1 MNALPSNAPAYSS
14 LNIATLSQQ
23 ARLLRVSTPLD
34 AELVPEHMTLRE
46 GVSSLFAL
54 TLDCL
59 AGSAELDVASLLG
72 KEITVSLLQADG
84 ALRRWHAVVEGV
96 DALGADGGLA
106 RYRLHAAPWL
116 AALGMRR
123 DSFIYQDLTVQDIV
137 SEVLADYP
145 LAAFSFDL
153 SETLKPRAVCTQY
166 RESDLAFVT
175 RILAEAGLSWRFDHQ
190 QDDGAASGGARHR
203 LVIFDA
209 GSARPD
215 LQPATLRFHRSDA
228 TETEDS
234 ITHFGAR
241 QTVRANS
248 VARAAWNERT
258 LTAHAA
264 QASSQTQ
271 VESLPDLED
280 YDYAGHGR
288 YPDDEAAEQ
297 GAARALRAL
306 ESTFVQFEGA
316 GTARALAPGYV
327 FALSQHE
334 RYARGGGSAGIDEL
348 GGNRYALLEVVHEAT
363 NNLGAQAA
371 QVLDT
376 PDMERGTYR
385 NRFTALPES
394 AAFMPLWLPRPTAP
408 EGLAAVVVSASDA
421 PITTDRDLRVKVQ
434 FPWQRG
440 ERPLPGGLPHRAHG
454 DSEGNATGDERSGT
468 WLRVAGAQAGPNWGA
483 NHLPRSGTEV
493 IVEFIDGD
501 IDQPVV
507 AGQLYND
514 SDLPPWTAGENAE
527 TNHAG
532 VLSGWHSQGLD
543 GAGRNQWLFDDTQG
557 KLRTRLASSTAASQ
571 LGLGYLIEQELDD
584 AGRGAWRGNGFELR
598 SDAWTVVR
606 SGQGM
611 LISATARAQ
620 AASTQADAREAFLL
634 LRGAQ
639 DASRRLNDS
648 ATQHK
653 ARPLEAAAGY
663 EDLLKA
669 LDPEQDG
676 RYDANVNG
684 QQAGKAANGQRT
696 DDSAVERIGGPH
708 LLVDAPNSLNLA
720 TPASAVL
727 HAGEHLHAT
736 AQSDAHV
743 AAHKTY
749 SAVAAKSA
757 SIFTQSGPLRAIS
770 AQAPV
775 SLHAHTDILEAL
787 AGQDITVT
795 SSVEGIEILGQQ
807 RVTLQAA
814 GGAVVLDGADI
825 IFKGPGLFSVK
836 GATHNFVGPASDNA
850 TLPMLPSTNVDDPL
864 IVNAEL
870 VHKDGKM
877 AAAAKRAATAL
888 AAGPGGG
895 AAASGMADT
904 LGGIGD
910 AAKNAAGQLSQLAG
924 KANQLASLAKNPM
937 SALSSAP
944 SLLGGINPAAGG
956 LMDKAKGAMSMAK
969 NAMGMAQQAQAMI
982 ANPMSALPTAT
993 KLLGSVAP
1001 GAVAMVGKATE
1012 LAGTAQQAAALIKN
1026 PVAALPAAT
1035 DMLGKALPDSAAP
1048 MIGKLSG
1055 GMTAGANA
1063 VMGSGLAG
1071 GAGAGAAPTFAPTAG
1086 GGLFGGSAGGAGAA
1100 AGASTASSS
1109 VAAGAVPSAGA
1120 TAAVSGGAAAPDASG
1135 VTASGG
1141 MSSSPATTADA
1152 GSASAASAAQ
1162 APNANTTA
1170 GAPAS
1175 AGGAAGAGAAQA
1187 SHADTAAATPASAGA
1202 SSAAAGAT
1210 GSNTVA
1216 SGNASGAASQG
1227 AAAAPATNN
1236 VATAAPAGS
1245 SLPAAGATAT
1255 PGAAVPAAAS
1265 AASST
1270 SAAVAG
1276 AGTAS
1281 AAGLAAGAATGAPSI
1296 ASAGIPG
1303 AASTAGLG
1311 AASAGVLPPGA
1322 PAAAA
1327 IPGLATGLHADLPA
1341 SSTLSGAATGAPELG
1356 ALASGTPGIG
1366 MATTPGFAGAGNAL
1380 SAQGLGTP
1388 EFTAATFAPGEDAKA
1403 FAQNVPASASPAL
1416 HSLADASAPLAQNTT
1431 AAAAASAGTQSA
1443 ADFAST
1449 VSQTPVSL
1457 PIDSMAG
1464 GASTAASW
1472 APSPPTASP
1481 LLTADTGTVAAPGAI
1496 DPTQAAVALGAVA
1509 HVARRTAHMG
1519 SRADSQDAAPDR
1531 DADAA
1536 SFERAHLATT
1546 SAAAHGRSDA
1556 SFIERAVDAAM
1567 RAESSDRDAS
1577 LSKPATTHEAALQK
1591 TDAAPAGDT
1600 TETLVRTASAALYAG
1615 ALAASAHGN
1624 ARSAAPRILDALA
1637 ASAATASAAAAP
1649 AAAAPAAAADTARAS
1664 VNGPARDAHGAAGEG
1679 SPSAHDARSDH
1690 DSGMTRSESASAPNG
1705 AAASEGQAGDATP
1718 AHNTVTRDTHNGDR
1732 REAIDTAARIAALAA
1747 GASAV
1752 LHAASAAA
1760 SDASQA
1766 AEQATRARDALD
1778 GANAALGRTGT
1789 LGEGVTG
1796 AASQVSSNAS
1806 IPADATSAAQAA
1818 NQAGATI
1825 SPAIGQGNAAD
1836 LLRAGSSSHAGA
1848 EGAASGA
1855 WSEGI
1860 GATASTPAASVPG
1873 GGDIATGGI
1882 ADASP
1887 SIGTPPLSSP
1897 GVLSGS
1903 DSPLPQGGGLPGV
1916 DTNGVDTS
1924 GATMPGVTTPGGIGG
1939 AAGGVGGVI
1948 GAGTATAAGS
1958 SAGTTAAGG
1967 AATTGAAAGSSAGV
1981 GAGATAGASTGT
1993 GSMAGTAPAAGGAA
2007 AGTPATAGTTT
2018 APVGANGTN
2027 PVAGSA
2033 SDGANAANGTAATG
2047 AGNATGASAGTPA
2060 HPATGAAPGSTA
2072 TAADAPAGAATV
2084 AGTPA
2089 GTATAGAA
2097 PAGAATPAPG
2107 AGLGNG
2113 GTPPIAAGA
2122 TTPPGSPDTVLG
2134 GETARAAGVAGSTP
2148 ATSATDLS
2156 AVSAASSAGTATAA
2170 VSGATAGASAASSA
2184 GGLAAIA
2191 SHAGT
2196 ASTVLGGVSTLATA
2210 GISASVAAAIPPVMN
2225 QALAAVGN
2233 QAGALGNAV
2242 NTLFS
2247 LPDVNQNNIPAV
2259 AGAILGMPGL
2269 ANSSVPK
2276 VLTAILNSPTI
2287 STEVL
2292 PRVADVLMKIPGVA
2306 DSPLPQITRD
2316 VLGTLGIGTN
2326 ARVPGEGGM
2335 GDATRSGGSG
2345 VPSVSTYQGRM
2356 SGAKLQ
2362 YVNLEE
2368 VDDKWNDGVALTTT
2382 ERQSRKPRIH
2392 VEFNRPGAHRFTI
2405 TVKPDPGN
2413 IAYSGRERGRRP
2425 SYQDPHTNPRPY
2437 TTKAD
2442 GTFIVDDIELPA
2454 AGRNVYLFEVRDE
2467 RGQLIKTERVE
2478 TARRLYV
2485 QEVMCLSRNPAPHLH
2500 DVTPVTAE
2508 LAIHGIDMVQL
2519 PRRSFRG
2526 RSSVDAAD
2534 SVEGQQA
2541 IMRQVNGAYASSEG
2555 RVREPYTLVVCH
2567 VDRLAVSGLS
2577 GDMRMPVPA
2586 GPGGRNMDVPVLNDD
2601 RTWARLWLDYEE
2613 GEDWL
2618 IHARY
2623 IYTDAS
2629 GVERTVTI
2637 PRELMT
2643 PIRDTVPG
2651 DCSAVKV
2658 DLTRLFPTP
2667 VRGTLNIQFR
2677 VVAASYAGLAIT
2689 DTNLLFVS
2697 TLDGFEPNSQAYL
2710 TETLAHEMGHLLG
2723 MVPSGPDWSGLAS
2736 IDSSAD
2742 MSKLDPPPQ
2751 FYYNHGGHCY
2761 YGLPNRNGEYS
2772 SEIGQ
2777 CVMYGITCANIH
2789 FCPGCAKAMRKVDC
2803 SEGWPSF
2810 STLL

>member
-59 AGSAELDVASLLG
+59 AGSAELDVGSLLG

-153 SETLKPRAVCTQY
+153 SEALTPRAVCTQY

-175 RILAEAGLSWRFDHQ
+175 RSLAEAGLSWRFDHQ

-209 GSARPD
+209 GSARPE

-288 YPDDEAAEQ
+288 YPDDDAAEQ

-306 ESTFVQFEGA
+306 ESTFVRFEGA
-316 GTARALAPGYV
+316 GTARALAAGYV
-327 FALSQHE
+327 FTLSQHE
-334 RYARGGGSAGIDEL
+334 RYAQGGGGAGIDEL

-371 QVLDT
+371 RVLDT

-385 NRFTALPES
+385 NRFTALPDA
-394 AAFMPLWLPRPTAP
+394 AAFMPAWLPRPTAP

-440 ERPLPGGLPHRAHG
+440 ERPLEGGLPHRAHG

-514 SDLPPWTAGENAE
+514 ADLPPWTAGENAE

-543 GAGRNQWLFDDTQG
+543 GAGRNQWVFDDTQG

-584 AGRGAWRGNGFELR
+584 ASRGAWRGNGFELR

-620 AASTQADAREAFLL
+620 AASTQADAREALLL

-653 ARPLEAAAGY
+653 ARTLEAAAGY
-663 EDLLKA
+663 DDLLKA
-669 LDPEQDG
+669 LDPEQEG
-676 RYDANVNG
+676 RYDTSVNG
-684 QQAGKAANGQRT
+684 QQAGKAASGQRT
-696 DDSAVERIGGPH
+696 DDSAVERISGPH

-736 AQSDAHV
+736 AQSDAHI

-757 SIFTQSGPLRAIS
+757 SIFAQSGPLRAIS

-850 TLPMLPSTNVDDPL
+850 ALPMLPSTNVDDPL

-924 KANQLASLAKNPM
+924 KANQLAALAKNPM
-937 SALSSAP
+937 SALTSAP

-956 LMDKAKGAMSMAK
+956 LMDKAKGAMGMAK

-993 KLLGSVAP
+993 NLLGSVAP
-1001 GAVAMVGKATE
+1001 GAGAMVGKATA

-1063 VMGSGLAG
+1063 VMGGGLGAG
-1071 GAGAGAAPTFAPTAG
+1071 TGAGAAPTFAPTAG
-1086 GGLFGGSAGGAGAA
+1086 GSLFGGSAGGAGAA
-1100 AGASTASSS
+1100 AGASTASASA
-1109 VAAGAVPSAGA
+1109 AAGAAPGAAASGGTAAAGA
-1120 TAAVSGGAAAPDASG
+1120 TAPGATAPDATAPDASG

-1141 MSSSPATTADA
+1141 APASPAATADT

-1162 APNANTTA
+1162 TPNSNTAA
-1170 GAPAS
+1170 GASAP
-1175 AGGAAGAGAAQA
+1175 AGGAASAGTAQA
-1187 SHADTAAATPASAGA
+1187 SNADTVAATPG
-1202 SSAAAGAT
+1202 SAATGNAPAGAT
-1210 GSNTVA
+1210 ASNTAASSTASNTV
-1216 SGNASGAASQG
+1216 ASQG
-1227 AAAAPATNN
+1227 AAAAPATSTL
-1236 VATAAPAGS
+1236 AASAPASGA
-1245 SLPAAGATAT
+1245 LPAAGAA
-1255 PGAAVPAAAS
+1255 GAAAPAATSSVAAS
-1265 AASST
+1265 AASSST
-1270 SAAVAG
+1270 AAVAG
-1276 AGTAS
+1276 AGTAG
-1281 AAGLAAGAATGAPSI
+1281 AAGLAANAAAGTPSI
-1296 ASAGIPG
+1296 ASAGIPA
-1303 AASTAGLG
+1303 AASTAGLS
-1311 AASAGVLPPGA
+1311 AAGAGVLPSGS

-1327 IPGLATGLHADLPA
+1327 IPGL
-1341 SSTLSGAATGAPELG
+1341 
-1356 ALASGTPGIG
+1356 PGIG
-1366 MATTPGFAGAGNAL
+1366 MAATPGFAGADNAL

-1388 EFTAATFAPGEDAKA
+1388 EITATTFAQGEGAMA
-1403 FAQNVPASASPAL
+1403 FAQNAPASASPAL
-1416 HSLADASAPLAQNTT
+1416 HSLADASASLAQNTAVG
-1431 AAAAASAGTQSA
+1431 AAAPGA
-1443 ADFAST
+1443 ADFTST
-1449 VSQTPVSL
+1449 GSQTPVSL
-1457 PIDSMAG
+1457 SVDGTA
-1464 GASTAASW
+1464 ASANTAASW
-1472 APSPPTASP
+1472 APSAPTASP
-1481 LLTADTGTVAAPGAI
+1481 VLTADSGLPATGTPAAPAAI
-1496 DPTQAAVALGAVA
+1496 DPTQAAAALGAMA
-1509 HVARRTAHMG
+1509 HVAQRTANMG
-1519 SRADSQDAAPDR
+1519 SRAESQDAHPDR

-1536 SFERAHLATT
+1536 AREHAPLATA
-1546 SAAAHGRSDA
+1546 SAAAQDRSGT
-1556 SFIERAVDAAM
+1556 SFIERAADAAM
-1567 RAESSDRDAS
+1567 RAENTHRDAAPP
-1577 LSKPATTHEAALQK
+1577 KPATTHETASQES
-1591 TDAAPAGDT
+1591 DAAPAGDT
-1600 TETLVRTASAALYAG
+1600 AQTLARTASAALYAG
-1615 ALAASAHGN
+1615 ALAASAHGS

-1637 ASAATASAAAAP
+1637 ASAATG
-1649 AAAAPAAAADTARAS
+1649 DTARAA
-1664 VNGPARDAHGAAGEG
+1664 VNGSSHYAHG
-1679 SPSAHDARSDH
+1679 SADDARSAADDVTAPTRDARSAH
-1690 DSGMTRSESASAPNG
+1690 ETGMTRSETGSARHSATPFE
-1705 AAASEGQAGDATP
+1705 AQAGNAPP
-1718 AHNTVTRDTHNGDR
+1718 AHNAAAQDTRNDDR
-1732 REAIDTAARIAALAA
+1732 REAADTAARIAALAA
-1747 GASAV
+1747 GAGAL

-1760 SDASQA
+1760 GDASQA
-1766 AEQATRARDALD
+1766 AEQATRARDALE
-1778 GANAALGRTGT
+1778 GAGAALGRTGT
-1789 LGEGVTG
+1789 LGEGVAG
-1796 AASQVSSNAS
+1796 AASQVSSNATIS
-1806 IPADATSAAQAA
+1806 ADAATAAQAA
-1818 NQAGATI
+1818 NQTASAVA
-1825 SPAIGQGNAAD
+1825 PAIGQGNAGD
-1836 LLRAGSSSHAGA
+1836 LLRAGSSSPAGV
-1848 EGAASGA
+1848 EGAAGGA

-1860 GATASTPAASVPG
+1860 NATASAPATSLPG
-1873 GGDIATGGI
+1873 GGEITAGGI
-1882 ADASP
+1882 GAASP
-1887 SIGTPPLSSP
+1887 SVGTPPLSSP

-1903 DSPLPQGGGLPGV
+1903 NSPLPQGGGLPPV
-1916 DTNGVDTS
+1916 DTTGVDTS
-1924 GATMPGVTTPGGIGG
+1924 GATMPGGIGG

-1948 GAGTATAAGS
+1948 GAGTATAAGG
-1958 SAGTTAAGG
+1958 SAGTAAAGGAAQAGGAAASGAATGASAGTSAGTSAGIGAGTAGGAASGASTGTAAG
-1967 AATTGAAAGSSAGV
+1967 AATTGAAAGAPATAGAATAPTAASGASTGAGSPGVASRGTDAAGNTSGASPATEAGAGASAGTSA
-1981 GAGATAGASTGT
+1981 GAPSGTATAATAGGATAGAAT
-1993 GSMAGTAPAAGGAA
+1993 PGA
-2007 AGTPATAGTTT
+2007 ATAGS
-2018 APVGANGTN
+2018 GM
-2027 PVAGSA
+2027 
-2033 SDGANAANGTAATG
+2033 AT
-2047 AGNATGASAGTPA
+2047 
-2060 HPATGAAPGSTA
+2060 
-2072 TAADAPAGAATV
+2072 
-2084 AGTPA
+2084 
-2089 GTATAGAA
+2089 
-2097 PAGAATPAPG
+2097 PG

-2113 GTPPIAAGA
+2113 GTPPIAPGA
-2122 TTPPGSPDTVLG
+2122 TTAQGSPDTVLG

-2156 AVSAASSAGTATAA
+2156 AVSAAGSAGTATAA
-2170 VSGATAGASAASSA
+2170 ASGAAAGASAASSA

-2196 ASTVLGGVSTLATA
+2196 ASTVLGGVSTLATG

-2316 VLGTLGIGTN
+2316 VLGTLGIGTS